1 MPLDTGGPSC
11 ITTNGDG
18 AMPFQAV
25 PNGREITVVG
35 LQNGVPII
43 NIIHT
48 SSSTS
53 ATLENLE
60 SIADAVITWVQDS
73 VLPETHPSYVLQMVK
88 VRDISSSTGLAVEI
102 APATSSPG
110 EAGGTA
116 AAANA
121 SIVASLRTGVQGRSF
136 RGRIYFGG
144 LAQQT
149 LTNAQTMGVSSA
161 AAYATMVTDLIDVL
175 TAVGQTLS
183 VLSRVADG
191 VQRVTGILTEV
202 IQVIVNTKVDS
213 QRRRTAN

>member
-1 MPLDTGGPSC
+1 M
-11 ITTNGDG
+11 
-18 AMPFQAV
+18 AFQPV
-25 PNGREITVVG
+25 PDGREITVVG

-43 NIIHT
+43 NIFHT
-48 SSSTS
+48 ESATS

-60 SIADAVITWVQDS
+60 IIADTVILWMQDF

-88 VRDISSSTGLAVEI
+88 VRDISSETGLSVEI
-102 APATSSPG
+102 APTTSSPG

-149 LTNAQTMGVSSA
+149 LTNAQTMGVTSA
-161 AAYATMVTDLIDVL
+161 AAYATMVTELIDAL
-175 TAVGQTLS
+175 TAIGETLS
-183 VLSRVADG
+183 VLSRVANG
-191 VQRVTGILTEV
+191 VARVTGLLTEI